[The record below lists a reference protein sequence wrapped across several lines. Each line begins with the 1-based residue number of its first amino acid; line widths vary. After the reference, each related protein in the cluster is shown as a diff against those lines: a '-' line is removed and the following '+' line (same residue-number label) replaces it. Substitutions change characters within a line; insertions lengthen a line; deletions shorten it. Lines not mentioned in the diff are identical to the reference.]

1 MSEAAQP
8 TEVPEHVLDYLRDHE
23 TLTLATT
30 TRTGV
35 PRAATL
41 TYASDGV
48 TLYVWVHPE
57 TTTARN
63 IQQNPIVSFAI
74 DEYSA
79 DWRKTKGIQAMAEAE
94 VILRP
99 EELTRAVELFAK
111 KFPSLE
117 RGQPANVSFFRLT
130 PSDVQF
136 IDGTEEDD
144 GRDQQFGVEYRRDA
158 VYSVFRDLPAGELT
172 TVAGRMQTMNVEPG
186 SVVVRQGGP
195 ADKFFIIVEGEVEV
209 LREDDGEERTLNV
222 LGPGDYFGEVAIL
235 RDSSRIATV
244 KATTP
249 TTLLSMDRD
258 ALKSLVAGSLGTT
271 EEFDQVIRERMTAA
285 EQASR

>member
-1 MSEAAQP
+1 MSEASQRP
-8 TEVPEHVLDYLRDHE
+8 EVPERVLDYLREQE
-23 TLTLATT
+23 TLTLATA

-48 TLYVWVHPE
+48 TVYVWLHPD

-63 IQQNPIVSFAI
+63 IQQNPVVSFAI
-74 DEYSA
+74 DEYSP
-79 DWRKTKGIQAMAEAE
+79 DWRKTRGIQGMGEAE

-99 EELTRAVELFAK
+99 DELSRAVELFAD
-111 KFPSLE
+111 KFSSLE
-117 RGQPANVSFFRLT
+117 RGQPANVSFFRIS
-130 PSDVQF
+130 PSDIQF
-136 IDGTEEDD
+136 IDGTE
-144 GRDQQFGVEYRRDA
+144 RDEGSDQRFGVEYRRDA

-172 TVAGRMQTMNVEPG
+172 TVAGRMQTVIVEPG
-186 SVVVRQGGP
+186 SVVVRQGAP

-209 LREDDGEERTLNV
+209 LREDDGEERTLNQ

-244 KATTP
+244 RATTP
-249 TTLLSMDRD
+249 TTLLAMDRD
-258 ALKSLVAGSLGTT
+258 ALRSLVAGSLGTT
-271 EEFDQVIRERMTAA
+271 EEFDRVIRERMTSAGQAA
-285 EQASR
+285 E